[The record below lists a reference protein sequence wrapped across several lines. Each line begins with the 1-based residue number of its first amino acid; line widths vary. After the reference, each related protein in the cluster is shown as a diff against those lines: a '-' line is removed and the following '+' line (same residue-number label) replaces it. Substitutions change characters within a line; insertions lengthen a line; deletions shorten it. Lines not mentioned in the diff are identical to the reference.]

1 MEPKLT
7 PRPIS
12 VLRPLAYGKNITH
25 ENKARIIREIDAQ
38 APGLIVIVPQLG
50 PTRIKPRFG
59 AVLSREGRRY
69 LAALDA
75 PGRAKK

>member
-7 PRPIS
+7 PQQIS
-12 VLRPLAYGKNITH
+12 VLRTLYGGENITN

-38 APGLIVIVPQLG
+38 APGLVVIVPQLG
-50 PTRIKPRFG
+50 PVRIKPRFG

>member
-7 PRPIS
+7 AQQIS
-12 VLRPLAYGKNITH
+12 VMRTLAYGKNVTN
-25 ENKARIIREIDAQ
+25 EKQARIIREIDAQ
-38 APGLIVIVPQLG
+38 APGLVVIASQIG
-50 PTRIKPRFG
+50 PARTKPRFG

-75 PGRAKK
+75 PDRAKK

>member
-7 PRPIS
+7 LQQIS
-12 VLRPLAYGKNITH
+12 VLRTLYGGENITN

-38 APGLIVIVPQLG
+38 VPGLVVIASQLG
-50 PTRIKPRFG
+50 PVRIKPRFG

-69 LAALDA
+69 LAALD
-75 PGRAKK
+75 GAKK

>member
-7 PRPIS
+7 PQQIS
-12 VLRPLAYGKNITH
+12 VLRTLYGGENITN

-38 APGLIVIVPQLG
+38 APGLVIIVPQLS
-50 PTRIKPRFG
+50 PVRIKPCFG

-69 LAALDA
+69 LAALD
-75 PGRAKK
+75 GAKK